1 MPTGRLNMRRIRD
14 VLRLKF
20 GQSLSER
27 SIAASLG
34 LSKGS
39 VGSYIQ
45 RARHARLTWPLPDGL
60 DDDSLELLLFPAPS
74 TVPDAE
80 RLVPDAERLVPDWS
94 VIDRELRRPGVTRML
109 LWEECRAAHPAGF
122 AYTWFCTHYEAWKG
136 RVRPTSHLW
145 CARRRTCGAPDVA
158 PVVRFQRN
166 APDTSGRGES
176 VRRLCRRYDRRD

>member
-74 TVPDAE
+74 IMPDAE
-80 RLVPDAERLVPDWS
+80 RLVPDAERLVPNWS

-122 AYTWFCTHYEAWKG
+122 AYAWFCTHYEAWKG

-145 CARRRTCGAPDVA
+145 CARRRTCGALSA
-158 PVVRFQRN
+158 QCARHMW
-166 APDTSGRGES
+166 AGRKCS
-176 VRRLCRRYDRRD
+176 STLQAIRST